1 MLDLSQAAKLRNT
14 PKHRLPPIRAE
25 LSGSDTCT
33 ALGITAHGHA
43 PTLNLCR
50 QLIAAGFDPG
60 RPLIA
65 HRGETPC
72 IIVRSIGEGAALTV
86 AEGSRGAPQ
95 FRSWKPMPWREGS
108 SRIAPHRQG
117 GLISIPV
124 DAAAP

>member
-86 AEGSRGAPQ
+86 AEGSRAHPSPGL
-95 FRSWKPMPWREGS
+95 GS
-108 SRIAPHRQG
+108 PCLGGRGRPGSRRTG
-117 GLISIPV
+117 KVG
-124 DAAAP
+124 